1 MGSQGPSLGYP
12 DPNSMLSP
20 NLVSVRSGRVGVVRF
35 GALPEIRVWARNS
48 RLRVART
55 NLIADSDS
63 TENFGSYRVFRGRYW
78 YFYHELQGPNRNT
91 GRLEPAKNSGTGN
104 PAQKLHYR
112 PHKTLYDPKFS
123 VDSESALRF
132 DVATRNHELEAQT
145 GKWRKSKIFFVTAEK

>member
-63 TENFGSYRVFRGRYW
+63 TENFGSYRVFRGRY
-78 YFYHELQGPNRNT
+78 
-91 GRLEPAKNSGTGN
+91 
-104 PAQKLHYR
+104 
-112 PHKTLYDPKFS
+112 
-123 VDSESALRF
+123 
-132 DVATRNHELEAQT
+132 
-145 GKWRKSKIFFVTAEK
+145 